1 VNFISLLQKWYKNN
15 KRLLPWRETRSP
27 YNIWISEII
36 FQQTRIN
43 QGHDYYLNF
52 VKRFPDIEVL
62 ANASE
67 DEVLNSWQGLGYYS
81 RAHNLHFTA
90 KYISRN
96 LNGVFPATY
105 DEIIKLKGIGKYTAA
120 AIASISFNE
129 KTPAIDGNAF
139 RVYSRIFCSEK
150 DISKSSTFKYF
161 FDLIKPLMPENPG
174 DFNQAIMDFGSLV
187 CTPLNPKCNQCIIQ
201 EECLAYKNNS
211 QNVLPVKS
219 SFIKIKEEKIH
230 YAYLFYK
237 NLTLIKKRNNN
248 SIWKGLYEFP
258 LYDSNF
264 KKYGI
269 IHNHRIKHKLSHR
282 FLTITISEIEI
293 DEDEFYQVANKIN
306 AIILNKNNLK
316 SYAFPKP
323 MENFLFYN

>member
-1 VNFISLLQKWYKNN
+1 MNFISLLQKWYKIN
-15 KRLLPWRETRSP
+15 KRLLPWRETLSP

-43 QGHDYYLNF
+43 QGYEYYLNF
-52 VKRFPDIEVL
+52 IQRFPNVEVL
-62 ANASE
+62 ANAAE

-90 KYISRN
+90 KYIVN
-96 LNGVFPATY
+96 ELNGIFPDSY
-105 DEIIKLKGIGKYTAA
+105 NEIIKLKGIGKYTAA

-129 KTPAIDGNAF
+129 KVPALDGNAF
-139 RVYSRIFCSEK
+139 RVYSRVFGSEK
-150 DISKSSTFKYF
+150 DISKSSTFNYF

-174 DFNQAIMDFGSLV
+174 DFNQAIMDFGSMV
-187 CTPLNPKCNQCIIQ
+187 CSPLHPKCDQCIIQ
-201 EECLAYKNNS
+201 EECLAYTNNL
-211 QNVLPVKS
+211 QNVLPIKS
-219 SFIKIKEEKIH
+219 SSVKIKEESIH
-230 YAYLFYK
+230 YAYLFCK
-237 NLTLIKKRNNN
+237 DLTLIKKRNNN

-258 LYDSNF
+258 LFDQNF
-264 KKYGI
+264 KNYQI
-269 IHNHRIKHKLSHR
+269 IHNHQIKHKLSHR
-282 FLTITISEIEI
+282 LLTITISEIEI
-293 DEDEFYQVANKIN
+293 DENDFYQVAHKIN

>member
-1 VNFISLLQKWYKNN
+1 MNFISLLQKWYKIN
-15 KRLLPWRETRSP
+15 KRLLPWRETLSP

-43 QGHDYYLNF
+43 QGYRYYLDFTN
-52 VKRFPDIEVL
+52 RFPTIEIL
-62 ANASE
+62 AKASE
-67 DEVLNSWQGLGYYS
+67 DEVLSSWQGLGYYS

-90 KYISRN
+90 KYVVDK
-96 LNGVFPATY
+96 LNGIFPNSY
-105 DEIIKLKGIGKYTAA
+105 QEIIKLKGIGKYTAA

-129 KTPAIDGNAF
+129 KIPAIDGNAF
-139 RVYSRIFCSEK
+139 RVYSRIFNSEK

-161 FDLIKPLMPENPG
+161 FDLIKPIMPDNPG

-187 CTPLNPKCNQCIIQ
+187 CIPLNPKCNQCIIKD
-201 EECLAYKNNS
+201 ECLAYKNNL
-211 QNVLPVKS
+211 QNDLPIKS
-219 SFIKIKEEKIH
+219 SAIKIKEEKIH
-230 YAYLFYK
+230 YAYFYH
-237 NLTLIKKRNNN
+237 NNYILIKKRDNN

-258 LYDSNF
+258 LYEKEFGN
-264 KKYGI
+264 YNNL
-269 IHNHRIKHKLSHR
+269 HNHQIKHKLTHK
-282 FLTITISEIEI
+282 LLLITISEIKI
-293 DEDEFYQVANKIN
+293 DEAEFYKIASKTK

>member
-1 VNFISLLQKWYKNN
+1 MNFISLLQKWYKIN
-15 KRLLPWRETRSP
+15 KRLLPWRETLSP

-43 QGHDYYLNF
+43 QGYEYYLNF
-52 VKRFPDIEVL
+52 IQRFPNVKVL

-90 KYISRN
+90 KYIVN
-96 LNGVFPATY
+96 ELNGIFPNSY
-105 DEIIKLKGIGKYTAA
+105 HEIIKLKGIGKYTAA

-129 KTPAIDGNAF
+129 KVPALDGNAF
-139 RVYSRIFCSEK
+139 RVYSRVFGSEQ
-150 DISKSSTFKYF
+150 DISKSSTFTYF

-174 DFNQAIMDFGSLV
+174 DFNQAIMDFGSMV
-187 CTPLNPKCNQCIIQ
+187 CTPLHPKCDQCIIQ
-201 EECLAYKNNS
+201 EECLAYTNNL
-211 QNVLPVKS
+211 QNVLPIKS
-219 SFIKIKEEKIH
+219 SSIKIKEEHIH
-230 YAYLFYK
+230 YAYLFCK

-258 LYDSNF
+258 LFDQNF
-264 KKYGI
+264 KNYQI
-269 IHNHRIKHKLSHR
+269 IHNHQIKHKLSHR
-282 FLTITISEIEI
+282 LLTITISEIEI
-293 DEDEFYQVANKIN
+293 NENDFYQVADKIN

>member
-1 VNFISLLQKWYKNN
+1 MNFISLLQKWYKIN
-15 KRLLPWRETRSP
+15 KRLLPWRETLSP

-43 QGHDYYLNF
+43 QGYEYYLNF
-52 VKRFPDIEVL
+52 IRRFPNIKVL

-90 KYISRN
+90 KYIVN
-96 LNGVFPATY
+96 ELNGIFPNSY
-105 DEIIKLKGIGKYTAA
+105 NEIIKLKGIGKYTAA

-129 KTPAIDGNAF
+129 KVPALDSNAF
-139 RVYSRIFCSEK
+139 RVYSRVFSSEK
-150 DISKSSTFKYF
+150 DISKSSTFTYF

-174 DFNQAIMDFGSLV
+174 DFNQAIMDFGSMV
-187 CTPLNPKCNQCIIQ
+187 CTPLHPKCDQCIIQ
-201 EECLAYKNNS
+201 EECLAYTNNLQS
-211 QNVLPVKS
+211 VLPIKS
-219 SFIKIKEEKIH
+219 SSVKIKEENIH
-230 YAYLFYK
+230 YAYLFCK
-237 NLTLIKKRNNN
+237 DLTLIKKRNNN

-258 LYDSNF
+258 LFDQNF
-264 KKYGI
+264 KNYQI
-269 IHNHRIKHKLSHR
+269 IHNHQIKHKLSHR
-282 FLTITISEIEI
+282 LLTITISEIEI
-293 DEDEFYQVANKIN
+293 DENDFYQVAHKIN